1 LTALLSFIVV
11 IGILILVHEMG
22 HFLVAKRFGVK
33 IEKFSI
39 GFGPKI
45 VSRTVGETEY
55 CLSWIPLGGY
65 VKMLGETDPEKVAP
79 EDLPRSFAALSV
91 SRRML
96 IAAAGPLANFALAI
110 LLFAAVFWW
119 GLPVLDPVVGQV
131 LPGSPAAASGILPG
145 DRILSVNGQ
154 KITRWDDLRQMIEH
168 RGGRGVVLS
177 LERGKESR
185 TIRIVPKIEEGK
197 NLFGE
202 AEQQGKIGVGPSGTF
217 STVRYGFSEGL
228 GLAVIKTYRIASI
241 NLISMGKMVT
251 GHISPSNLG
260 GPILIAQMS
269 AKAAKSGLS
278 NLLVFMGFVSVTLG
292 VMNLLPIPVLD
303 GGHLLFLAFE
313 GIIRKPPSLRVREL
327 SMQVGFVILLTIMV
341 FAFYNDIMR
350 VFGSI
355 K

>member
-1 LTALLSFIVV
+1 MTAILSFIVV
-11 IGILILVHEMG
+11 IGVLIFVHELG

-39 GFGPKI
+39 GFGPKV
-45 VSRTVGETEY
+45 VSKTLGETEY
-55 CLSWIPLGGY
+55 RLSWIPLGGY
-65 VKMLGETDPEKVAP
+65 VKMLGETDPEKVSP
-79 EDLPRSFAALSV
+79 EDLSRSFASLPV

-96 IAAAGPLANFALAI
+96 IAAAGPVANFALAI
-110 LLFAAVFWW
+110 LLFASVFWS
-119 GLPVLDPVVGQV
+119 GLPILDPVVGRV
-131 LPGSPAAASGILPG
+131 LPGSPAASAGIRNG
-145 DRILSVNGQ
+145 DRILEIDGRKV
-154 KITRWDDLRQMIEH
+154 TRWDDIRQMIEGK
-168 RGGRGVVLS
+168 GGKGVALS
-177 LERGKESR
+177 
-185 TIRIVPKIEEGK
+185 IRREAGVQVIHIVPKIESGK

-202 AEQQGKIGVGPSGTF
+202 AERQGKIGVGPSGSF
-217 STVRYGFSEGL
+217 SVVRYGFSEGL

-241 NLISMGKMVT
+241 NLVSLYKMVT
-251 GHISPSNLG
+251 GHISPKNLG

-303 GGHLLFLAFE
+303 GGHLLFLSAE
-313 GIIRKPPSLRVREL
+313 AVLRKPPSIRVREL